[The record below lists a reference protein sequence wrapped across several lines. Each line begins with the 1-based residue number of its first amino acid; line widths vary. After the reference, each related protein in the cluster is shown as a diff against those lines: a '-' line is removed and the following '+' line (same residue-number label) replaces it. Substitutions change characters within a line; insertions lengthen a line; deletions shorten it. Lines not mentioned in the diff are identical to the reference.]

1 MPTDTP
7 KPLRADAARNIEKIV
22 RAARDVY
29 AEVGPDAPLDEI
41 ARRAGVGIA
50 TLFRRFPDKAALL
63 RAVLD
68 QQFTQDVIPAID
80 RALADEDPRH
90 GLSVV
95 IEAALTS
102 AADEHHVLTAARN
115 AGVFS
120 AETSARF
127 FDALDP
133 LVTRGQ
139 QAGVIRADLVP
150 DDLKRIMS
158 MLVSV
163 LWTMDPAEDG
173 WRRYVTLVLDGLNP
187 AAASPLPHP
196 APALLRRP
204 QPR

>member
-7 KPLRADAARNIEKIV
+7 RPLRADAARNAEKIV
-22 RAARDVY
+22 RAAREVY
-29 AEVGPDAPLDEI
+29 AQLGPEAPLDEV

-68 QQFTQDVIPAID
+68 QQFTEDVLPAID
-80 RALADEDPRH
+80 RGLADEDPRR
-90 GLSVV
+90 GLTEV

-102 AADEHHVLTAARN
+102 AAEEYHVLTAARS

-120 AETSARF
+120 AETGARF

-133 LVTRGQ
+133 LVARGQ
-139 QAGVIRADLVP
+139 RAGVIRPDLVP
-150 DDLKRIMS
+150 DDVRRIMS

-163 LWTMDPAEDG
+163 LWTMDPAEAG
-173 WRRYVTLVLDGLNP
+173 WRRYVTLVLDGLDP
-187 AAASPLPHP
+187 TAATPLRHP
-196 APALLRRP
+196 APPLLRRP
-204 QPR
+204 QP

>member
-7 KPLRADAARNIEKIV
+7 RPLRADAARNVEKIV

-29 AEVGPDAPLDEI
+29 AEQGPEVPLDEI

-68 QQFTQDVIPAID
+68 QQFTQDVLPAID
-80 RALADEDPRH
+80 RALTDEDARR
-90 GLSVV
+90 GLTTV

-115 AGVFS
+115 AGIFT

-133 LVTRGQ
+133 VVVRGQ
-139 QAGVIRADLVP
+139 RDGVIRADLVP
-150 DDLKRIMS
+150 DDLKRVMG

-163 LWTMDPAEDG
+163 LWTMDPAEGG
-173 WRRYVTLVLDGLNP
+173 WRRYVTLVLDGLTP
-187 AAASPLPHP
+187 AAASPLPNP

-204 QPR
+204 QA

>member
-7 KPLRADAARNIEKIV
+7 RPLRADAARNVEKIV

-29 AEVGPDAPLDEI
+29 AEQGPEAPLDEI

-68 QQFTQDVIPAID
+68 QQFTQDVLPVID
-80 RALADEDPRH
+80 RALVDEDARR
-90 GLSVV
+90 GLTTV

-115 AGVFS
+115 AGVFT

-133 LVTRGQ
+133 LVVRGQ
-139 QAGVIRADLVP
+139 RDGVIRADLVP
-150 DDLKRIMS
+150 DDLQRVMG

-163 LWTMDPAEDG
+163 LWTMDPAEGG
-173 WRRYVTLVLDGLNP
+173 WRRYVALVLDGLSP
-187 AAASPLPHP
+187 AAASPLPNP
-196 APALLRRP
+196 APPLLRR
-204 QPR
+204 QQA

>member
-7 KPLRADAARNIEKIV
+7 RPLRADAARNVEKIV

-29 AEVGPDAPLDEI
+29 AEQGPEAPLDEI

-68 QQFTQDVIPAID
+68 QQFTQDVLPVID
-80 RALADEDPRH
+80 RALVDEDARR
-90 GLSVV
+90 GLTTV

-115 AGVFS
+115 AGVFT

-133 LVTRGQ
+133 LVVRGQ
-139 QAGVIRADLVP
+139 RDGVIRADLVP
-150 DDLKRIMS
+150 DDVQRVMG

-163 LWTMDPAEDG
+163 LWTMDPAEGG
-173 WRRYVTLVLDGLNP
+173 WRRYVALVLDGLSP
-187 AAASPLPHP
+187 AAASPLPNP
-196 APALLRRP
+196 APPLLRR
-204 QPR
+204 QQS

>member
-7 KPLRADAARNIEKIV
+7 RPLRADAARNVEKIV

-29 AEVGPDAPLDEI
+29 AEQGPEAPLDEI

-68 QQFTQDVIPAID
+68 QQFTQDVLPVID
-80 RALADEDPRH
+80 RALVDEDARR
-90 GLSVV
+90 GLTTV

-115 AGVFS
+115 AGVFT

-133 LVTRGQ
+133 LVVRGQ
-139 QAGVIRADLVP
+139 RDGVIRADLVP
-150 DDLKRIMS
+150 DDVQRVMG

-163 LWTMDPAEDG
+163 LWTMDPGEGG
-173 WRRYVTLVLDGLNP
+173 WRRYVALVLDGLSP
-187 AAASPLPHP
+187 AAASPLPNP
-196 APALLRRP
+196 APPLLRR
-204 QPR
+204 QQA

>member
-1 MPTDTP
+1 MPPDTP
-7 KPLRADAARNIEKIV
+7 RPLRADAARNVEKIV

-29 AEVGPDAPLDEI
+29 AEQGPEAPLDEI

-68 QQFTQDVIPAID
+68 QQFTQDVLPVID
-80 RALADEDPRH
+80 RALVDEDARR
-90 GLSVV
+90 GLTTV

-115 AGVFS
+115 AGVFT

-133 LVTRGQ
+133 LVVRGQ
-139 QAGVIRADLVP
+139 RDGVIRADLVP
-150 DDLKRIMS
+150 DDVQRVMG

-163 LWTMDPAEDG
+163 LWTMDPAEGG
-173 WRRYVTLVLDGLNP
+173 WRRYVALVLDGLSP
-187 AAASPLPHP
+187 AAASPLPNP
-196 APALLRRP
+196 APPLLRR
-204 QPR
+204 QQA

>member
-1 MPTDTP
+1 MPIDTP
-7 KPLRADAARNIEKIV
+7 RPLRADAARNVEKIV

-29 AEVGPDAPLDEI
+29 AEQGPEAPLDEI

-68 QQFTQDVIPAID
+68 QQFTQDVLPVID
-80 RALADEDPRH
+80 RALGDEDARR
-90 GLSVV
+90 GLATV
-95 IEAALTS
+95 IEVALTS

-115 AGVFS
+115 AGIFT

-133 LVTRGQ
+133 LVVRGQ
-139 QAGVIRADLVP
+139 RDGVIRADLVP
-150 DDLKRIMS
+150 DDLKRVMG

-163 LWTMDPAEDG
+163 LWTMDPAEGG
-173 WRRYVTLVLDGLNP
+173 WRRYVTLVLDGLTP
-187 AAASPLPHP
+187 AAASPLPNP
-196 APALLRRP
+196 APPLLRR
-204 QPR
+204 QQA

>member
-7 KPLRADAARNIEKIV
+7 RPLRADAARNVEKIV

-29 AEVGPDAPLDEI
+29 AEQGPEAPLDEI

-68 QQFTQDVIPAID
+68 QQFTQDVLPVID
-80 RALADEDPRH
+80 RALVDEDARR
-90 GLSVV
+90 GLTTV

-115 AGVFS
+115 AGVFT

-133 LVTRGQ
+133 LVVRGQ
-139 QAGVIRADLVP
+139 RDGVIRADLVP
-150 DDLKRIMS
+150 DDVQRVMG

-163 LWTMDPAEDG
+163 LWTMDPAEGG
-173 WRRYVTLVLDGLNP
+173 WRRYVTLVLDGLSP
-187 AAASPLPHP
+187 AAATPLPNP
-196 APALLRRP
+196 APPLLRR
-204 QPR
+204 QQA

>member
-1 MPTDTP
+1 MPTESP
-7 KPLRADAARNIEKIV
+7 KPLRADAVRNIEKIV
-22 RAARDVY
+22 RAAREVY
-29 AEVGPDAPLDEI
+29 AELGPEAPLDEI

-68 QQFTQDVIPAID
+68 QQFTQDVLPAID
-80 RALADEDPRH
+80 RGLADEDPRR
-90 GLSVV
+90 GLTVV
-95 IEAALTS
+95 LEAALTS

-115 AGVFS
+115 AGVLS

-139 QAGVIRADLVP
+139 RAGVIRGDLVP

-163 LWTMDPAEDG
+163 LWTMDPAEEG
-173 WRRYVTLVLDGLNP
+173 WRRYVTLVMDGLSP
-187 AAASPLPHP
+187 VAASPLLHP
-196 APALLRRP
+196 APPLLRRP
-204 QPR
+204 QK

>member
-1 MPTDTP
+1 MLGLGRAHRYPR
-7 KPLRADAARNIEKIV
+7 PLRADAARNVEKIV

-29 AEVGPDAPLDEI
+29 AEQGPEVPLDEI

-68 QQFTQDVIPAID
+68 QQFTQDVLPAID
-80 RALADEDPRH
+80 RALTDEDARR
-90 GLSVV
+90 GLTTV

-115 AGVFS
+115 AGIFT

-133 LVTRGQ
+133 VVVRGQ
-139 QAGVIRADLVP
+139 RDGVIRADLVP
-150 DDLKRIMS
+150 DDLKRVMG

-163 LWTMDPAEDG
+163 LWTMDPAEG
-173 WRRYVTLVLDGLNP
+173 AGGAT
-187 AAASPLPHP
+187 
-196 APALLRRP
+196 
-204 QPR
+204 

>member
-1 MPTDTP
+1 MLPDTP
-7 KPLRADAARNIEKIV
+7 RPLRADAARNVEKIV

-29 AEVGPDAPLDEI
+29 AEQGPEAPLDEI

-68 QQFTQDVIPAID
+68 QQFTQDVLPVID
-80 RALADEDPRH
+80 RALVDEDARR
-90 GLSVV
+90 GLTTV

-115 AGVFS
+115 AGVFT

-133 LVTRGQ
+133 LVVRGQ
-139 QAGVIRADLVP
+139 RDGVIRADLVP
-150 DDLKRIMS
+150 DDVQRVMG

-163 LWTMDPAEDG
+163 LWTMDPAEGG
-173 WRRYVTLVLDGLNP
+173 WRRYVALVLDGLSP
-187 AAASPLPHP
+187 AAASPLPNP
-196 APALLRRP
+196 APPLLRR
-204 QPR
+204 QQA

>member
-1 MPTDTP
+1 MPNDSP
-7 KPLRADAARNIEKIV
+7 KPLRADAARNVEKIV

-68 QQFTQDVIPAID
+68 QQFTQDVLPAID

-90 GLSVV
+90 GLTVV

-120 AETSARF
+120 AETGARF

-133 LVTRGQ
+133 LVARGQ
-139 QAGVIRADLVP
+139 RAGVIRGDLVP

-173 WRRYVTLVLDGLNP
+173 WRRYMTLVLDGLNP
-187 AAASPLPHP
+187 SAASPLPRP
-196 APALLRRP
+196 APPLLRRP
-204 QPR
+204 QS

>member
-7 KPLRADAARNIEKIV
+7 RPLRADAARNVEKIV

-29 AEVGPDAPLDEI
+29 AEQGPEAPLDEI

-68 QQFTQDVIPAID
+68 QQFTQDVLPVID
-80 RALADEDPRH
+80 RALVDEDARR
-90 GLSVV
+90 GLTTV

-115 AGVFS
+115 AGVFT

-133 LVTRGQ
+133 LVVRGQ
-139 QAGVIRADLVP
+139 RDGVIRADLVP
-150 DDLKRIMS
+150 DDVQRVMG

-163 LWTMDPAEDG
+163 LWTMDPAEGG
-173 WRRYVTLVLDGLNP
+173 WRRYVALVLDGLSP
-187 AAASPLPHP
+187 AAASPLPNP
-196 APALLRRP
+196 APPLLRR
-204 QPR
+204 QQA

>member
-7 KPLRADAARNIEKIV
+7 KPLRADAVRNVEKIV

-29 AEVGPDAPLDEI
+29 AQVGPDAPLDEI

-68 QQFTQDVIPAID
+68 QQFTQDVLPAID

-90 GLSVV
+90 GLAVV

-187 AAASPLPHP
+187 TAASPLPHP
-196 APALLRRP
+196 APPLLRRP
-204 QPR
+204 QS

>member
-7 KPLRADAARNIEKIV
+7 RPLRADAARNVEKIV

-29 AEVGPDAPLDEI
+29 AGQGPEAPLDEI

-68 QQFTQDVIPAID
+68 QQFTQDVLPAID
-80 RALADEDPRH
+80 RALTDEDARR
-90 GLSVV
+90 GLTTV

-115 AGVFS
+115 AGIFT

-133 LVTRGQ
+133 LVVRGQ
-139 QAGVIRADLVP
+139 RDGVIRADLVP
-150 DDLKRIMS
+150 DDLKRVMG

-163 LWTMDPAEDG
+163 LWTMDPAEGG
-173 WRRYVTLVLDGLNP
+173 WRRYVTLVLDGLTP
-187 AAASPLPHP
+187 AAASPLPNP
-196 APALLRRP
+196 APPLLRRP
-204 QPR
+204 QT

>member
-7 KPLRADAARNIEKIV
+7 RPLRADAARNVEKIV

-29 AEVGPDAPLDEI
+29 AEQGPEAPLDEI

-68 QQFTQDVIPAID
+68 QQFTQDVLPVID
-80 RALADEDPRH
+80 RALVDEDARR
-90 GLSVV
+90 GLTTV

-115 AGVFS
+115 AGVFT

-133 LVTRGQ
+133 LVVRGRRD
-139 QAGVIRADLVP
+139 GVIRADLVP
-150 DDLKRIMS
+150 DDLQRVMG

-163 LWTMDPAEDG
+163 LWTMDPAEGG
-173 WRRYVTLVLDGLNP
+173 WRRYVTLVLDGLSP
-187 AAASPLPHP
+187 AAASPLPNP
-196 APALLRRP
+196 APPLLRR
-204 QPR
+204 QQA

>member
-1 MPTDTP
+1 MPTHSP
-7 KPLRADAARNIEKIV
+7 KPLRADAVRNIEKIV

-29 AEVGPDAPLDEI
+29 AELGPDAPLDEI

-68 QQFTQDVIPAID
+68 QQFAQDVRPAIE
-80 RALADEDPRH
+80 RGLADEDPRR
-90 GLSVV
+90 GLTSVL
-95 IEAALTS
+95 EAALTS

-115 AGVFS
+115 AGVLS
-120 AETSARF
+120 EETRARF

-139 QAGVIRADLVP
+139 RAGVIREDLVP
-150 DDLKRIMS
+150 DDVKRIMS

-163 LWTMDPAEDG
+163 LWTMDPAEEG
-173 WRRYVTLVLDGLNP
+173 RSRYVTLLMDGLNP
-187 AAASPLPHP
+187 AAASPLPYP
-196 APALLRRP
+196 APPLLRRP
-204 QPR
+204 QE

>member
-1 MPTDTP
+1 MSTDTP
-7 KPLRADAARNIEKIV
+7 RPLRADAVRNVEKIV

-29 AEVGPDAPLDEI
+29 AELGPDAPLDEI

-68 QQFTQDVIPAID
+68 QQFTQDVRPAID
-80 RALADEDPRH
+80 RALADGDPRR
-90 GLSVV
+90 GLGVV

-102 AADEHHVLTAARN
+102 AADEYHVLTAARN

-120 AETSARF
+120 AETGARF

-133 LVTRGQ
+133 LVVRGQ
-139 QAGVIRADLVP
+139 EAGVIRGDLVP

-163 LWTMDPAEDG
+163 LWTMDPTEDG
-173 WRRYVTLVLDGLNP
+173 WRRYVTLLLDGLNP
-187 AAASPLPHP
+187 TAASPLSHP
-196 APALLRRP
+196 APPLLRRP
-204 QPR
+204 HP

>member
-1 MPTDTP
+1 MPTESP
-7 KPLRADAARNIEKIV
+7 KPLRADAVRNIEKIV
-22 RAARDVY
+22 GAAREVY
-29 AEVGPDAPLDEI
+29 AELGPDAPLDEI

-68 QQFTQDVIPAID
+68 QQFTQDVLPAIE
-80 RALADEDPRH
+80 RGLADEDPRR
-90 GLSVV
+90 GLTAVL
-95 IEAALTS
+95 EAALTS

-115 AGVFS
+115 AGVLS
-120 AETSARF
+120 EETRARF

-139 QAGVIRADLVP
+139 QAGVIRGDLVP
-150 DDLKRIMS
+150 DDLKRIMG

-163 LWTMDPAEDG
+163 LWTMDPAEEG
-173 WRRYVTLVLDGLNP
+173 WRRYVTLVMDGLSP

-196 APALLRRP
+196 SPPLLRRP
-204 QPR
+204 QE

>member
-1 MPTDTP
+1 MPNDAP
-7 KPLRADAARNIEKIV
+7 KPLRADAVRNVEKIV

-29 AEVGPDAPLDEI
+29 AQVGPDAPLDEI

-68 QQFTQDVIPAID
+68 QQFTQDVRPAID
-80 RALADEDPRH
+80 RALADGDPRR
-90 GLSVV
+90 GLTAV

-102 AADEHHVLTAARN
+102 AAAEHHVLTAARN

-120 AETSARF
+120 AQTSARF

-139 QAGVIRADLVP
+139 QAGVIRGDLVP

-163 LWTMDPAEDG
+163 LWTMDPTEDG
-173 WRRYVTLVLDGLNP
+173 WRRYVTLLLDGLNP
-187 AAASPLPHP
+187 TAATPLPHP
-196 APALLRRP
+196 APPLLRRP
-204 QPR
+204 HP